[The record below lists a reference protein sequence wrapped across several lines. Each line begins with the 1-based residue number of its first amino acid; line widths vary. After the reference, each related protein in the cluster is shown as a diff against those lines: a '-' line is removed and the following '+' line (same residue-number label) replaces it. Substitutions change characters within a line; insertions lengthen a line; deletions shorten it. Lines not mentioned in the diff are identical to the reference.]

1 MTITHDGPMDA
12 ARAVAMLLDPRANHD
27 PVRAYASLHEHGPVL
42 PVASGYFF
50 VSGHA
55 AVDAVLRDP
64 SMEAYDAKRLDSQW
78 SDWRDN
84 RAVALFADSMLRTNP
99 PQHTR
104 MRRLAA
110 GVFTAR
116 RVGALREV
124 ITAQVTEAI
133 DGLPERAEGGVV
145 DLVTHL
151 TYPLPIGVITALL
164 GVPAADRGQFRRL
177 AEALTAVLEVRWT
190 EEDRRLAHE
199 AALELE
205 EYFTHLVAR
214 RRAEPAD
221 DLVTALAAAHDAG
234 GDQLTAAELMGNLAL
249 LLVAGF
255 ETTTNLLGN
264 GIVLLLD
271 HPAYADRLR
280 ADPELAG
287 AYVEEVLRL
296 ESPVQLTERYTSR
309 PAVIGGTELP
319 ADAELVLLLGAANR
333 DPARFADP
341 DAFDP
346 GRPGNAPLSFGAG
359 AHYCL
364 GAPLARLEA
373 QIALPALLRRFPD
386 LAPRQASGA
395 TPADEPARMVIFT
408 GDARHHH
415 ATVAAPHHS
424 VDWSRAQPRC
434 QESAR
439 VTVQSIRLFGDPVL
453 RSPADLVVDF
463 DKELRTLVKDLTDS
477 MLEEGGAGLAAPQIG
492 VGLRVFSFDVDD
504 VVGHIINPVLSFPD
518 DEGAGRAG
526 GLPVDPGHLHRHQA
540 TAKCRGRRLQR
551 ARRPSPDRRHRP
563 DGALRAARDR
573 PPRRRA
579 VPRPARRRRP

>member
-1 MTITHDGPMDA
+1 MDA
-12 ARAVAMLLDPRANHD
+12 AEAIAMLLDPRANHE
-27 PVRAYASLHEHGPVL
+27 PVPAYAALHRHGPV
-42 PVASGYFF
+42 VQAGKGYYF
-50 VSGHA
+50 VSGYA
-55 AVDAVLRDP
+55 AVAAVLRDP
-64 SMEAYDAKRLDSQW
+64 AMEAYDAKRLDAQW

-116 RVGALREV
+116 RVAALREV
-124 ITAQVTEAI
+124 ISAQVDEILDALPPGEA
-133 DGLPERAEGGVV
+133 
-145 DLVTHL
+145 DLVSHL

-164 GVPAADRGQFRRL
+164 GVPAADRGRFRQL

-190 EEDRRLAHE
+190 EEDRRRAHD

-205 EYFTHLVAR
+205 EYFTHLVAL

-234 GDQLTAAELMGNLAL
+234 GEQLTGAELMGNLVL

-271 HPAYADRLR
+271 HP
-280 ADPELAG
+280 ELAKRLTPKLAP
-287 AYVEEVLRL
+287 AYVEEVLRI

-309 PAVIGGTELP
+309 PTVVGGTELP

-333 DPARFADP
+333 DPARFPDP
-341 DAFDP
+341 DKFNP
-346 GRPGNAPLSFGAG
+346 FRTELAPLSFGAG

-386 LAPRQASGA
+386 LALNGRPTRRPRMNLRG
-395 TPADEPARMVIFT
+395 
-408 GDARHHH
+408 
-415 ATVAAPHHS
+415 
-424 VDWSRAQPRC
+424 WS
-434 QESAR
+434 S
-439 VTVQSIRLFGDPVL
+439 
-453 RSPADLVVDF
+453 
-463 DKELRTLVKDLTDS
+463 
-477 MLEEGGAGLAAPQIG
+477 
-492 VGLRVFSFDVDD
+492 
-504 VVGHIINPVLSFPD
+504 
-518 DEGAGRAG
+518 
-526 GLPVDPGHLHRHQA
+526 LPV
-540 TAKCRGRRLQR
+540 K
-551 ARRPSPDRRHRP
+551 
-563 DGALRAARDR
+563 LRK
-573 PPRRRA
+573 
-579 VPRPARRRRP
+579 

>member
-1 MTITHDGPMDA
+1 MTDGGVLDGGK
-12 ARAVAMLLDPRANHD
+12 AVAMLLDPRANHD
-27 PVRAYASLHEHGPVL
+27 PIAAYAALHRHGPV
-42 PVASGYFF
+42 VRAGKSYFF
-50 VSGHA
+50 VSGYA

-64 SMEAYDAKRLDSQW
+64 AMEAYDARRLDSQW

-116 RVGALREV
+116 RVSALREV
-124 ITAQVTEAI
+124 IAGQVDEILDAMPAYGT
-133 DGLPERAEGGVV
+133 

-151 TYPLPIGVITALL
+151 TYPLPIAVITALL
-164 GVPAADRGQFRRL
+164 GVPTADRGRFRRL

-190 EEDRRLAHE
+190 EEDRRQAHT

-205 EYFTHLVAR
+205 DYFTDLIGR

-234 GDQLTAAELMGNLAL
+234 GDQLTAEELMGNLVL

-271 HPAYADRLR
+271 HP
-280 ADPELAG
+280 ELAKRLNPETAS
-287 AYVEEVLRL
+287 AYVEEVLRI

-309 PAVIGGTELP
+309 PTTLAGTELP

-333 DPARFADP
+333 DPLRFPDP
-341 DAFDP
+341 DKFDP
-346 GRPGNAPLSFGAG
+346 FRTDQAPLSFGAG

-386 LAPRQASGA
+386 LA
-395 TPADEPARMVIFT
+395 
-408 GDARHHH
+408 
-415 ATVAAPHHS
+415 
-424 VDWSRAQPRC
+424 
-434 QESAR
+434 
-439 VTVQSIRLFGDPVL
+439 L
-453 RSPADLVVDF
+453 
-463 DKELRTLVKDLTDS
+463 
-477 MLEEGGAGLAAPQIG
+477 
-492 VGLRVFSFDVDD
+492 
-504 VVGHIINPVLSFPD
+504 
-518 DEGAGRAG
+518 AGRPIRRPRMNLRG
-526 GLPVDPGHLHRHQA
+526 WSSLPVTFEKSTP
-540 TAKCRGRRLQR
+540 
-551 ARRPSPDRRHRP
+551 
-563 DGALRAARDR
+563 
-573 PPRRRA
+573 
-579 VPRPARRRRP
+579 